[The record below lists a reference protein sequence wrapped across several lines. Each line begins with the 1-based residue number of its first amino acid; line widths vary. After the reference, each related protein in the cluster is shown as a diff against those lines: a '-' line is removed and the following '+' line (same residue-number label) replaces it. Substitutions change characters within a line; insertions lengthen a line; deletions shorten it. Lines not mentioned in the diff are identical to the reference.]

1 MNGHYLYTTSEK
13 KSQELDPLKKK
24 KKNQDKELRTQGGEK

>member
-24 KKNQDKELRTQGGEK
+24 KNQDKELRTQGGEK